1 MAGPAHL
8 FAFALVGIGGT
19 VALDLWALLLSRTLN
34 IPPVNWPLV
43 GRWIGHMARGRFVHD
58 SIAKAGPLSGEA
70 IIGWAVHYLI
80 GIGYGLLMLAIW
92 GPIWINHPTL
102 LPPLLVSWVLLIPPF
117 LVMMPGMGS
126 GIAGRN
132 TPKPNITRLKSVI
145 GHSVF
150 GIGMFATA
158 TAIARFGPI
167 TP

>member
-1 MAGPAHL
+1 
-8 FAFALVGIGGT
+8 
-19 VALDLWALLLSRTLN
+19 
-34 IPPVNWPLV
+34 
-43 GRWIGHMARGRFVHD
+43 MARGRFVHD